1 MRRILNGLYGLSA
14 LLAGI
19 ALTAILLTVLAQV
32 SLNFADWIYS
42 RFTGVPIGLLIPSY
56 ADFAGYF
63 LVGATFF
70 ALASSFHDGAHVRVN
85 LFLQRLPEGWR
96 RAAEIASTAAASA
109 LTAFFLYH
117 AIRLTHDSWR
127 FNDLSRGLVAIRIW
141 IPQAVMCAGIAML
154 LVACLD
160 ALVTTLMGGK
170 ANYRVAEEEAGIA
183 PGR

>member
-32 SLNFADWIYS
+32 SLNFADWSYS

-70 ALASSFHDGAHVRVN
+70 ALASSFHDGAHVR
-85 LFLQRLPEGWR
+85 
-96 RAAEIASTAAASA
+96 
-109 LTAFFLYH
+109 
-117 AIRLTHDSWR
+117 
-127 FNDLSRGLVAIRIW
+127 
-141 IPQAVMCAGIAML
+141 
-154 LVACLD
+154 
-160 ALVTTLMGGK
+160 
-170 ANYRVAEEEAGIA
+170 
-183 PGR
+183 